1 MEKQISL
8 LVTEIEQLN
17 KEWRDLLAEIEAE
30 KLVHVEQETKVQR
43 AEAQIIDKQS
53 QVEEMEEK
61 ISSLQN
67 RLLSLTEELEQAEGR
82 RNVLIEQRKHRHEN
96 KQQLEAE
103 KLNLQREYEHTVKEI
118 EKETTNINL
127 VKQGLRQLQAEM
139 KEIEAKLFTRHDE
152 LSDAIEE

>member
-1 MEKQISL
+1 KLTETENNLSRVEDIIYELKQQINPLREQAATAKKFKELQANLREKQISL

-30 KLVHVEQETKVQR
+30 KLVHVEQETKVQQ
-43 AEAQIIDKQS
+43 AETQNIDKQS
-53 QVEEMEEK
+53 KVEEMEEK
-61 ISSLQN
+61 ISSIQN

-103 KLNLQREYEHTVKEI
+103 KLNLQREYEHT
-118 EKETTNINL
+118 
-127 VKQGLRQLQAEM
+127 
-139 KEIEAKLFTRHDE
+139 
-152 LSDAIEE
+152 